1 MTPSQVSRKTIEGA
15 EVICIINTAP
25 KEGVVTEKGKI
36 PLLQPHPTD
45 RDILQLER
53 YADSPER
60 KQIVTIKGDWYL
72 GKFPV
77 CNVLKGDVQ
86 KKEITIRFF
95 LSFGWNSAYLD
106 LPLSNHPLLVFLKKY
121 KDDTYSLVQ
130 SSGSLIELPDAP
142 YNFSETADLQD
153 KIKTILVQGLE
164 KGDRRFAEDAVYILR
179 QLDIPPDDLL
189 SLYKDLTKKAKSDTK
204 GLILEKRIALGDA
217 SVLDDILDISRDAKY
232 AESVFVNSFE
242 MTKLASPKNVRRFI
256 ELLSTQNQTFKE
268 GAILTLAKMKEK
280 SAIPHLIKAL
290 DDGNQNIRYR
300 AVIGLAE
307 ITDRYQDFAPA
318 IDLFCQNEKQYVQ
331 RWKNWWENE
340 GKAEYEKTEK

>member
-1 MTPSQVSRKTIEGA
+1 
-15 EVICIINTAP
+15 
-25 KEGVVTEKGKI
+25 
-36 PLLQPHPTD
+36 
-45 RDILQLER
+45 
-53 YADSPER
+53 
-60 KQIVTIKGDWYL
+60 
-72 GKFPV
+72 
-77 CNVLKGDVQ
+77 
-86 KKEITIRFF
+86 
-95 LSFGWNSAYLD
+95 
-106 LPLSNHPLLVFLKKY
+106 
-121 KDDTYSLVQ
+121 VQ

-164 KGDRRFAEDAVYILR
+164 KGERRFAEDAVYILR

-242 MTKLASPKNVRRFI
+242 MTKLASPNNVRRFI

-280 SAIPHLIKAL
+280 SAIPYLIKAL
-290 DDGNQNIRYR
+290 DDGNQSIRYR

-331 RWKNWWENE
+331 LWKNWWENE